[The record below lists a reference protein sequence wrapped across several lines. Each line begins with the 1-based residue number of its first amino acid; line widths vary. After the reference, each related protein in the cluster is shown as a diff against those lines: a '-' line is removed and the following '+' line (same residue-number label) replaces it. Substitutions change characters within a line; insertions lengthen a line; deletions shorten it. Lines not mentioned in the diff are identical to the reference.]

1 MEDEST
7 GTNFIWFLTGAALG
21 AAIALLLAPQEGRET
36 RDQVR
41 RRVLEGRETL
51 TKTGKE
57 AYEKG
62 RELYERGKELADDA
76 SELEGRLE
84 VFEGPGKAR
93 IAAMP
98 SGLPAAPRYR

>member
-76 SELEGRLE
+76 SEL
-84 VFEGPGKAR
+84 VDKGKDVVSR
-93 IAAMP
+93 VKETVQ
-98 SGLPAAPRYR
+98 SAPKGSA